1 MNKNKTIVG
10 NPDLM
15 DVFEEVPRKGYSK
28 EHYDMITNSINEPK
42 LYKTYEGIY
51 IGISDNDILLNCGFK
66 DYVRVKGTTE
76 ELNFLKIFDVKK
88 GDKLN
93 VILLAITDTTSKYSI
108 DGSIS
113 MIYKQEAFEMLK
125 NIKHNEYVPV
135 KVEDLNKAG
144 YNTTILLNGCEIN
157 AFLPQYLAG
166 MNKLPEDSRSKL
178 VGNTYNMCVESF
190 ANDRGTWIVSRRG
203 YLKLIKPQYMEELN
217 TEEIYEGCV
226 TDTTNFGIFIELF
239 ECVTGLLHKS
249 NLDEET
255 SIKLE
260 KNSIKPGD
268 KISVR
273 VKEITRK
280 KQVIFTQND
289 EKSLWDTI
297 KKGDVLGGTIKTHW
311 DFGGAL
317 IKLDYDTYGLISNN
331 EMTNEVEQLDE
342 GSKVKVKILNL
353 DKENRKIYLAP
364 V

>member
-1 MNKNKTIVG
+1 MNENKTIVG
-10 NPDLM
+10 DPNLM
-15 DVFEEVPRKGYSK
+15 NVFEEAPRKGYSQ
-28 EHYDMITNSINEPK
+28 EHYDMITNAVKEPK
-42 LYKTYEGIY
+42 LYKIYEGVY
-51 IGISDNDILLNCGFK
+51 SGISGNDILLNCGFK
-66 DYVRVKGTTE
+66 DYVRVKTTTE
-76 ELNFLKIFDVKK
+76 ELNFLKIFDVKE

-113 MIYKQEAFEMLK
+113 MIYKQEAFDMLK
-125 NIKHNEYVPV
+125 NIKNNEYVPV
-135 KVEDLNKAG
+135 KVEALNKAG
-144 YNTTILLNGCEIN
+144 YDTTILLNGCEIN

-166 MNKLPEDSRSKL
+166 MNKLPEDGRDQL

-203 YLKLIKPQYMEELN
+203 YLKLIKPQYLNEMN
-217 TEEIYEGCV
+217 TEDTYEGYV
-226 TDTTNFGIFIELF
+226 TDTTDFGIFIELF

-260 KNSIKPGD
+260 KNDIKPGD
-268 KISVR
+268 KINVR

-297 KKGDVLGGTIKTHW
+297 KKGDILEGTIKTQR

-331 EMTNEVEQLDE
+331 EMTDKVEELSE
-342 GSKVKVKILNL
+342 GTKVKVKILNL
-353 DKENRKIYLAP
+353 DKENRRIYLAP